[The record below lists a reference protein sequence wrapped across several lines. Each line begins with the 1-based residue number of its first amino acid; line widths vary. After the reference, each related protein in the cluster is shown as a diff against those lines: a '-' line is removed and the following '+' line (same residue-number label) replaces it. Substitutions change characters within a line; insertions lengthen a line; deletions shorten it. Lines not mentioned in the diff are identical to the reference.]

1 MDRLNV
7 AITLIPS
14 EQVPE
19 EVRRSIET
27 APDSVCRHDGNL
39 YFSLEGEVLRC
50 EDRPEG
56 YELLSAIRE
65 KVRGSHAGNGYAK
78 NIWYQFI
85 TSAESDRT
93 AALAA
98 KYGVEKRKKRTVI
111 LFRMK
116 YPLEK
121 PLSVIFTENA
131 PTEEDDQA
139 VILGHDSIALVKN
152 SAFCTEDEIAE
163 YAAAVID
170 TMVSEGFT
178 DLQAGIGTEADS
190 ITELHRSY
198 EEAQNALLT
207 GTRFHADETLFRY
220 SEQKLERIISQI
232 PAENRKKILAEYDSL
247 YGGETFGAEMME
259 TVRVFFRHDLN
270 ITSASRQ
277 LLIHRNTLNYR
288 LDKIKR
294 ETGLDLRTFQD
305 AVVFRMISEM
315 AENEQKP
322 TD

>member
-1 MDRLNV
+1 
-7 AITLIPS
+7 
-14 EQVPE
+14 
-19 EVRRSIET
+19 
-27 APDSVCRHDGNL
+27 
-39 YFSLEGEVLRC
+39 
-50 EDRPEG
+50 
-56 YELLSAIRE
+56 
-65 KVRGSHAGNGYAK
+65 
-78 NIWYQFI
+78 
-85 TSAESDRT
+85 
-93 AALAA
+93 
-98 KYGVEKRKKRTVI
+98 
-111 LFRMK
+111 MK

-178 DLQAGIGTEADS
+178 DLQAGIGREADS

>member
-19 EVRRSIET
+19 EVCRSIET

-98 KYGVEKRKKRTVI
+98 KYGVEKRK
-111 LFRMK
+111 
-116 YPLEK
+116 
-121 PLSVIFTENA
+121 
-131 PTEEDDQA
+131 
-139 VILGHDSIALVKN
+139 
-152 SAFCTEDEIAE
+152 AFCTEDEIAE

-178 DLQAGIGTEADS
+178 DLQAGIGREADS

-305 AVVFRMISEM
+305 AVVFRLISEM